1 VAARVGVVVDVGLAI
16 RAAPVQLEGQNVEAE
31 PCGRETAPRQ
41 VRDDA
46 QRGPGRQRGEEHRC
60 HHAEDPLGAHRE
72 RKGIA
77 SAIRSFEL

>member
-1 VAARVGVVVDVGLAI
+1 VAAHAGIVVDVGLAI
-16 RAAPVQLEGQNVEAE
+16 RATPVELEGQDVEAE

-41 VRDDA
+41 VRDDT
-46 QRGPGRQRGEEHRC
+46 QRGPGHQRGEEHRC
-60 HHAEDPLGAHRE
+60 HDAEDPLGAHRE